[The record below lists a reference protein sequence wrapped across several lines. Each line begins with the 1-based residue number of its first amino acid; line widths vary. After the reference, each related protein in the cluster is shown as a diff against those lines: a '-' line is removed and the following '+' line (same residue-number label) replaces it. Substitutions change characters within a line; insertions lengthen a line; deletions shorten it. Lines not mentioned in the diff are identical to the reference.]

1 MIYKISSKIVLL
13 FMAVAMFFNNI
24 SLPAVNFGSGGDM
37 TISYEFENG
46 KSYSAAGTV
55 SISDAADRSYDL
67 YWGDENG
74 KVLTVESN
82 GTEDST
88 EDFRLRAEWAERFRD

>member
-37 TISYEFENG
+37 TISYE
-46 KSYSAAGTV
+46 
-55 SISDAADRSYDL
+55 L
-67 YWGDENG
+67 
-74 KVLTVESN
+74 
-82 GTEDST
+82 
-88 EDFRLRAEWAERFRD
+88 